1 MQPRNSRPFTSLARA
16 LAVSSALLMLGA
28 CSVMKPRPLTPIS
41 EVVNACKS
49 GAQRAVQL
57 SRKSKTSYALR
68 GSDFGK
74 LADAG
79 CAPEVLDQLQQSF
92 YNDVDLLTRYW
103 VTGESLG
110 GCSSCYP
117 QPVDLSSLGTG
128 GNGMGNGSNLD
139 RTSDF
144 SRPAG
149 LPAWITAYPG
159 SPGGTAITV
168 DQAAQMLKDGKS
180 ADEVAA
186 TIENSRVHDYLDLSG
201 ITNISTHFKPALTGS
216 ELANRQKEG
225 MPDAVLDALQRK
237 HLAEFIDFL
246 RVRYQSW
253 GKGPNPN

>member
-1 MQPRNSRPFTSLARA
+1 L
-16 LAVSSALLMLGA
+16 V
-28 CSVMKPRPLTPIS
+28 
-41 EVVNACKS
+41 
-49 GAQRAVQL
+49 
-57 SRKSKTSYALR
+57 
-68 GSDFGK
+68 
-74 LADAG
+74 
-79 CAPEVLDQLQQSF
+79 
-92 YNDVDLLTRYW
+92 
-103 VTGESLG
+103 
-110 GCSSCYP
+110 
-117 QPVDLSSLGTG
+117 
-128 GNGMGNGSNLD
+128 D